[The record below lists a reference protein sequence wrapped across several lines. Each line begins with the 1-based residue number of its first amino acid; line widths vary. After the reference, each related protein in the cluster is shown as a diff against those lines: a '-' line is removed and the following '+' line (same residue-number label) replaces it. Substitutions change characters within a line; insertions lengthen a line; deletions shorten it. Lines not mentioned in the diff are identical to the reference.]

1 MPLIYRHQT
10 FRCLLKIMFQFFY
23 NYIIFTFRFLA
34 YTNKQI
40 YSQLC
45 HRHYQ
50 CRIYCCW
57 TDSFCSKSKILY
69 SPSQKNITEADSVSC
84 NRYLDQRLHHMIKTC
99 NETNLFLR
107 FSFIYCVYLASANV
121 CNVMAMRSNELI
133 EGVELVDDD
142 GNVKGTSKIAAK
154 RVRKIL

>member
-1 MPLIYRHQT
+1 
-10 FRCLLKIMFQFFY
+10 
-23 NYIIFTFRFLA
+23 
-34 YTNKQI
+34 
-40 YSQLC
+40 
-45 HRHYQ
+45 
-50 CRIYCCW
+50 
-57 TDSFCSKSKILY
+57 
-69 SPSQKNITEADSVSC
+69 
-84 NRYLDQRLHHMIKTC
+84 MIKTYT
-99 NETNLFLR
+99 ETKLFLR